1 MTVKETAS
9 ADLKQLTQALV
20 ESASLSWIAAA
31 TVCAQI
37 EGEFP
42 GQSREILERAAQM
55 TDDLKLKD
63 GILMALVVV
72 IENERLKVYKR
83 S

>member
-1 MTVKETAS
+1 MSKETAS
-9 ADLKQLTQALV
+9 ADLRQLTKALV
-20 ESASLSWIAAA
+20 ESTQLSWINAA

-42 GQSREILERAAQM
+42 GKTREILERAAQM
-55 TDDLKLKD
+55 TDDFQFKD

-72 IENERLKVYKR
+72 IENERLKVYKK